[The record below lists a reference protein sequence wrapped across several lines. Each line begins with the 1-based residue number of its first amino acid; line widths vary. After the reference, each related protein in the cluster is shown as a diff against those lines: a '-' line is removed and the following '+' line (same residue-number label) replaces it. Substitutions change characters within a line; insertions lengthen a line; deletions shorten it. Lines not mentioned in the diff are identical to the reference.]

1 MLKMSVQYSKMCME
15 RNELQIVAAMKFD
28 LGSPKQD
35 KGLITLNPKDEM
47 ISQFMN
53 GAIIRQ

>member
-1 MLKMSVQYSKMCME
+1 MSVQYSKMCME